1 MPSLPEHAAGGPATP
16 SPPAPAGGRRWPGL
30 RQEVWPFLELLT
42 LTGFA
47 IAQPLFDVT
56 GRSPE
61 FFVFRRAS
69 TREILL
75 LTLAVTLLPAVLL
88 WALEV
93 VAGLLEG
100 ERVRRVVH
108 LAVVAALL
116 LLVAVEALKQVSPLR
131 GKRLLVLAAV
141 VAGLTVLLYARRP
154 AVRLWLRYL
163 APAPLV
169 FALLFTTA
177 SPVSKLV
184 LPQRASSAP
193 AAQVTAKTPVVM
205 IVFDEFPMMSLLD
218 RKGKIDARVYPNFA
232 RLAAGSTW
240 YRNATGVSGLT
251 TNAVPA
257 ILTSQY
263 PTKARV
269 PLHSAYPNNL
279 FTLLGRAYDHRVSES
294 VTRLCPPAL
303 CAGSKAATKRPTSL
317 PTLLKDTG
325 SVWMKIVSPRTLQED
340 VTAQFAEAT
349 GGRGATGSDP
359 APKVLFGIVMNNKPV
374 RFNDFLGG
382 MQAPSPSAKPPF
394 HFIHMMLPHPP
405 WYYLPSG
412 RTYSFPLDT
421 FGLRAGKTWETN
433 SWTTEQAPVLLAHQ
447 RHLLQL
453 AYTDS
458 LIGQMLDR
466 LKAQGLYDESLV
478 VVTADHGNTFTP
490 GQPRRILTDRNASEL
505 MWVPLFIKAPH
516 QRKGAVDDR
525 NWEHVDLLPTV
536 ADLLHVRVPWPVDG
550 MSQATAATR
559 HRREKYFYN
568 SPGARSVVDG
578 PRNQALA
585 LQGVTDRVARPQ
597 EGPAGLFK
605 VGPHA
610 DLVGRPLG
618 QLRVAGSSGQTAKL
632 DHPEAY
638 GRVNLASANGVPAQ
652 VSGEIVARGQAKAP
666 LTIVFAVNGIVG
678 AAAQTFQERD
688 APMKFAAMVPDALFN
703 QGENRLQLFTF
714 DTAGPTPLLR
724 PVALGGGA

>member
-1 MPSLPEHAAGGPATP
+1 MPSLAEDAAGGPVA
-16 SPPAPAGGRRWPGL
+16 PPAPEPAGGRRWPGL
-30 RQEVWPFLELLT
+30 RQEVWRFLELLT

-61 FFVFRRAS
+61 FFVFRRAG

-75 LTLAVTLLPAVLL
+75 LTFAVTLLPAVLL

-93 VAGLLEG
+93 VAGLLGG

-108 LAVVAALL
+108 LAVVAGLL

-131 GKRLLVLAAV
+131 GKRLLAIAAV
-141 VAGLTVLLYARRP
+141 VAGLAVLLYARRP
-154 AVRLWLRYL
+154 AVKLWLRYL

-169 FALLFTTA
+169 FALLFTTM

-193 AAQVTAKTPVVM
+193 ATQVAAKTPVVM

-218 RKGKIDARVYPNFA
+218 REGEIDARVYPNFA

-257 ILTSQY
+257 VLTGRY

-269 PLHSAYPNNL
+269 PLYSAYPNNL
-279 FTLLGRAYDHRVSES
+279 FTLLGRAYDHKVFES

-303 CAGSKAATKRPTSL
+303 CAGSGGATKRPASL
-317 PTLLKDTG
+317 PTLVKDAG
-325 SVWMKIVSPRTLQED
+325 SVWTKIVSPRTVQED

-349 GGRGATGSDP
+349 GPDAAGSNP
-359 APKVLFGIVMNNKPV
+359 APRVQFGIVLNNKPV
-374 RFNDFLGG
+374 RFADFLGG
-382 MQAPSPSAKPPF
+382 MQAPSQAAKPPF
-394 HFIHMMLPHPP
+394 YFIHMMLPHPP

-412 RTYSFPLDT
+412 RSYSFPFDT
-421 FGLRAGKTWETN
+421 FGLRPGKTWETN

-458 LIGQMLDR
+458 LIGQMFDR
-466 LKAQGLYDESLV
+466 LKAQGLYDESLI
-478 VVTADHGNTFTP
+478 VVTADHGNSFTP

-505 MWVPLFIKAPH
+505 MWVPLFIKAPN

-525 NWEHVDLLPTV
+525 NWEHVDLLPTI

-559 HRREKYFYN
+559 QRREKYFYN
-568 SPGARSVVDG
+568 SPGTRLVVDG

-585 LQGVTDRVARPQ
+585 LKGVTDRVARPK

-618 QLRVAGSSGQTAKL
+618 QLRIGDGSGQTAKL

-638 GRVNLASANGVPAQ
+638 SRVNLASAKVPAQ

-666 LTIVFAVNGIVG
+666 LTIVFALNGTVG
-678 AAAQTFQERD
+678 AAARTFQERD
-688 APMKFAAMVPDALFN
+688 APMKFAAMVPDALFK
-703 QGENRLQLFTF
+703 QGENRLQLFTLEM
-714 DTAGPTPLLR
+714 AGPTPLLH
-724 PVALGGGA
+724 PVALRGGA